1 MPLTR
6 GGCRGVS
13 FRFVLGS
20 DSLVISEVTESDE
33 GLYTCIVNTTLD
45 HVSAS
50 AELTVVGRFPPLHTD
65 LLSAAPSAERRA
77 AAPQPPARLPFALTG
92 MGICPQRLIFDDVL
106 PPTPPR
112 PPTPQP

>member
-1 MPLTR
+1 M
-6 GGCRGVS
+6 S

-50 AELTVVGRFPPLHTD
+50 AELTVVGRF
-65 LLSAAPSAERRA
+65 R
-77 AAPQPPARLPFALTG
+77 PFT
-92 MGICPQRLIFDDVL
+92 
-106 PPTPPR
+106 PTSS
-112 PPTPQP
+112 Q

>member
-6 GGCRGVS
+6 GSCRRVS
-13 FRFVLGS
+13 FRFVLDS

-50 AELTVVGRFPPLHTD
+50 AELTVVGR
-65 LLSAAPSAERRA
+65 SR
-77 AAPQPPARLPFALTG
+77 PFT
-92 MGICPQRLIFDDVL
+92 
-106 PPTPPR
+106 PTSS
-112 PPTPQP
+112 Q